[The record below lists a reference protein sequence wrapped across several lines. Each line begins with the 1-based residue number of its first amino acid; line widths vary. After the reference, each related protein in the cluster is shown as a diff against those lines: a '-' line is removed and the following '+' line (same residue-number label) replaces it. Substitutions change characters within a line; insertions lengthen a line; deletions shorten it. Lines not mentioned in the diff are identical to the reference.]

1 MNRSVSLISALFVL
15 AAASGGCLG
24 VDPQPYAPITC
35 TDSTGAHTY
44 STCRVWQGR
53 LQLPH
58 PSLMQLSAKAFQIGA
73 LAQTCNNSK
82 LSGDAGSPAADG
94 GSVAADSGA
103 SSGHSAPCTPLQ
115 GGQRIFIGAPFAYN
129 AGAGQQPSIPFSIV
143 VPCELSVNLLL
154 QLPRSGQ
161 AGIQVA
167 QLSFPSGVIAGAS
180 TTLIPWQSKD
190 SCANNHSHQLGQ
202 VTLTKTKASMSGVIT
217 LGQGNSKNPLS
228 LLDTDGDGT
237 ADLSDADDDDD
248 GTADISDPD
257 VSGDGVRDASQTL
270 ASLPDKNKDG
280 IPDLFQ

>member
-1 MNRSVSLISALFVL
+1 MNRNLFLGASLFVL
-15 AAASGGCLG
+15 AGAGSGCLG
-24 VDPQPYAPITC
+24 ADPRTDAPLSC
-35 TDSTGAHTY
+35 TDAQGLHTY
-44 STCRVWQGR
+44 STCRVFQGR

-73 LAQTCNNSK
+73 LAQTC
-82 LSGDAGSPAADG
+82 SGAQPTGDGGSPAVDG

-103 SSGHSAPCTPLQ
+103 SSGPSTPCTPLQ

-129 AGAGQQPSIPFSIV
+129 AGAGQQSSIPFSIV

-167 QLSFPSGVIAGAS
+167 QLSFLSGVTAGAS

-270 ASLPDKNKDG
+270 AALPDKNKDG